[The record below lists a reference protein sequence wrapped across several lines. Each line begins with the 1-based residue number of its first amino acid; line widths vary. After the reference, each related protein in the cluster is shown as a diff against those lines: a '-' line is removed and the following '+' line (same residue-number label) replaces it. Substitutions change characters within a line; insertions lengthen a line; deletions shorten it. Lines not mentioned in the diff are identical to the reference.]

1 MKKPKQHITTKTKT
15 KADNLRSN
23 GNAGYNFGGGIW
35 NIVGIVGNG
44 AVFSH
49 INYKSDK
56 KMLTHSTAFPNKLF
70 NRWRWEKDVADQI
83 LYMDRDMWD
92 SDDQMAVYNYLRE
105 LLERSGLLEEKFD
118 ENVLSLING
127 KY

>member
-1 MKKPKQHITTKTKT
+1 MAK
-15 KADNLRSN
+15 L
-23 GNAGYNFGGGIW
+23 FGGGIW
-35 NIVGIVGNG
+35 NIAGIVSNG
-44 AVFSH
+44 AVFAH

-92 SDDQMAVYNYLRE
+92 SDDQMVVYNYLRE

-118 ENVLSLING
+118 KFIKNHTTANFVLVFPDEIQAKVSV
-127 KY
+127 